1 LVARISL
8 PTSWTYVGAVDP
20 WVALAAGRSL
30 FRVADLLE
38 LAWQIGGWKS
48 QRVEGTVKENMS

>member
-1 LVARISL
+1 
-8 PTSWTYVGAVDP
+8 VGAVDP